1 MKEADDLYV
10 MCNSLLPGLY
20 KVGRAI
26 NPKKRACQLMASQPF
41 RIKVLATFPGMG
53 FLERGVHK
61 SLDSFKVRS
70 GPGIEWFRCELQTAV
85 LCILTRLQTYA
96 RNLQAEGLGHA
107 VEGVEAALVASRGS
121 SNAANL
127 CGGSLGGDWVPAVD
141 DVSAPGSAATYR
153 DWGPIKVMP
162 NGRQLPVFGEG
173 GVGVLTIGQVAAM
186 QTLDDF
192 AFRQKAA
199 ADVLESPASRLEVG
213 DDLER
218 LSDETIG
225 PL

>member
-26 NPKKRACQLMASQPF
+26 DPKKRACQLMASQPF

-70 GPGIEWFRCELQTAV
+70 GPGIEWFRCQLQTAV

-96 RNLQAEGLGHA
+96 RNLQAEGLRHA
-107 VEGVEAALVASRGS
+107 VEGVEAEPVASGVSVIS
-121 SNAANL
+121 SRP
-127 CGGSLGGDWVPAVD
+127 SLGGDWVPAVD
-141 DVSAPGSAATYR
+141 NVSAPGSPATYL
-153 DWGPIKVMP
+153 DWSPRQVVP

-199 ADVLESPASRLEVG
+199 ADVLEGPAGGSEVG

-218 LSDETIG
+218 LSNETIG